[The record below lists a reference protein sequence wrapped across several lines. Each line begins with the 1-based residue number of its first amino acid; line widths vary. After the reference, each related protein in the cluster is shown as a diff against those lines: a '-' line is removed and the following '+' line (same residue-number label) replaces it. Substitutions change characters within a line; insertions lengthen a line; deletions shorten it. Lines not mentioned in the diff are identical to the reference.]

1 MARPFVVSTAEL
13 FRHRGVRHP
22 VTVAGP
28 LAGLVLSTSRL
39 TDDDVVGD
47 LVLEAQGDAVT
58 VTGTITGGWTG
69 ECRRCLEATGGAV
82 TVEVT
87 EVFEPHPV
95 EGETYA
101 LGREEIDLEPLV
113 REALALALPVA
124 PLCDE
129 TCPGPDPRDHPVMV
143 ESGDEAGGAG
153 DDGPDGAPS
162 GDPRWAALDALRFDS

>member
-1 MARPFVVSTAEL
+1 MARPFVVPTVEL
-13 FRHRGVRHP
+13 FRHRGVQHA
-22 VTVAGP
+22 VAVAGP
-28 LAGLVLSTSRL
+28 LTGLALSSAQL

-58 VTGTITGGWTG
+58 VTGTVTGRWTG
-69 ECRRCLEATGGAV
+69 ECRRCLEATGGEV

-95 EGETYA
+95 EGETYE

-129 TCPGPDPRDHPVMV
+129 TCPGPDPGAHPVTV
-143 ESGDEAGGAG
+143 AADDEAGGPG
-153 DDGPDGAPS
+153 DDGPDGAAPA
-162 GDPRWAALDALRFDS
+162 DPRWAALDALRFDS